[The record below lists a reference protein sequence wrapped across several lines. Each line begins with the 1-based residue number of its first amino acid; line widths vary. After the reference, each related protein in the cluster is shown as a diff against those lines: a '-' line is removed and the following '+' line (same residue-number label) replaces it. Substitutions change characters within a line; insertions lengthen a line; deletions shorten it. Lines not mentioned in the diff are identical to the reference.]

1 MDAAPREILICED
14 GRGRQPFTEWLE
26 SLTLAVRAV
35 VEIRI
40 DRIEDGNFGDV
51 RPVGGGVSELRI
63 DLGPGYRVYFGQV
76 GDEVHL
82 IGGGLKKTQ
91 AADTPSGKRFWSRHE

>member
-1 MDAAPREILICED
+1 LDAAPREILICED

-40 DRIEDGNFGDV
+40 DRIEDGNFGHV
-51 RPVGGGVSELRI
+51 KPVGGGVSELRI
-63 DLGPGYRVYFGQV
+63 DIGPATASTSARWAVRS
-76 GDEVHL
+76 
-82 IGGGLKKTQ
+82 I
-91 AADTPSGKRFWSRHE
+91 

>member
-1 MDAAPREILICED
+1 LICED
-14 GRGRQPFTEWLE
+14 SRGRQPFTEWLE

-51 RPVGGGVSELRI
+51 KPVGGGVSELRI

-76 GDEVHL
+76 GNEVHL

-91 AADTPSGKRFWSRHE
+91 SADIASAKRFWSRHD

>member
-1 MDAAPREILICED
+1 LEATPREILICED
-14 GRGRQPFTEWLE
+14 SRGRQPFTEWLE

-51 RPVGGGVSELRI
+51 KPVGGGVSELRI

-76 GDEVHL
+76 GNEVHL
-82 IGGGLKKTQ
+82 IGGGGKKTQ
-91 AADTPSGKRFWSRHE
+91 AADITSAKGFWSRHD

>member
-1 MDAAPREILICED
+1 LICED

-91 AADTPSGKRFWSRHE
+91 AADTASGKRFWSRHE

>member
-1 MDAAPREILICED
+1 
-14 GRGRQPFTEWLE
+14 
-26 SLTLAVRAV
+26 LTLAVRAV

-51 RPVGGGVSELRI
+51 KPVGGGVSELRI

-76 GDEVHL
+76 GNEVHL

-91 AADTPSGKRFWSRHE
+91 SADIASAKRFWSRHD